1 MKQENSQKKIVKIF
15 LNKWENDDNK
25 FWNPVETELQNR
37 GYTIYR
43 ESSEC
48 DWAILMNATFMNP
61 STYKNKVGFY
71 IGTLTEITGDKVF
84 WIDLMAPILEK
95 YYKPG
100 HLISIIGMTP
110 GQTADKIEN
119 VYRQLSYAD

>member
-1 MKQENSQKKIVKIF
+1 LNQEKFQKTIKIF
-15 LNKWENDDNK
+15 LNKWENDDNR
-25 FWNPVETELQNR
+25 FWNPVETELKKR
-37 GYTIYR
+37 GYEVFR

-71 IGTLTEITGDKVF
+71 TGSGPTEVVGDKVF

-100 HLISIIGMTP
+100 HLINIFGNTIEQTVNRII
-110 GQTADKIEN
+110 N
-119 VYRQLSYAD
+119 VHRQLSYDN